1 LKAARLTAQVEPWR
15 RRTSQ
20 EKQIIAVLLLITVA
34 IVGYLYGHGNSTVA
48 PVERTREAS
57 NAVTVITYD
66 SASGWLPVSSAPTIP
81 GLAIGQS
88 LVLGPGDGAK
98 SAGLVVGQLLESE
111 FGPLPPRL
119 LAALRQPPQTDVV
132 DLLNT
137 QAYRYSG
144 LSLTGSG
151 LRLTLYTIPSSASTT
166 MAVVCYADSGD
177 SRYLPECEHLAGTL
191 TISTG
196 SPQAEVRTYQAL
208 TPQLAFGRQLS
219 AIVARVDALLATE
232 RPQLGQRTSSAKAA
246 IVARRLADELAGAA
260 GSIAAVR
267 PPPAAARAQGS
278 LSESLR
284 RAGEAYSALA
294 AAAGGENTFEF
305 RAALTQVYSAEAV
318 LSGALKDF
326 GLLAYK

>member
-1 LKAARLTAQVEPWR
+1 MTARVEPWR

-34 IVGYLYGHGNSTVA
+34 IVGYLYGHGHSTAA

-66 SASGWLPVSSAPTIP
+66 SATGWRPASSAPTIP
-81 GLAIGQS
+81 GLAIGQP
-88 LVLGPGDGAK
+88 LVLGPGGGAK
-98 SAGLVVGQLLESE
+98 RAGLVVGQLMDSE
-111 FGPLPPRL
+111 FGPVPPQL

-166 MAVVCYADSGD
+166 MAVVCYDDSAD
-177 SRYLPECEHLAGTL
+177 SRYLPDCEHLAGTL
-191 TISTG
+191 TIATG

-208 TPQLAFGRQLS
+208 SPQLAFGRQIS
-219 AIVARVDALLATE
+219 AIVARVDALLASQ
-232 RPQLGQRTSSAKAA
+232 RPRLGQRTSSAEAA
-246 IVARRLADELAGAA
+246 TVARRIADGLAGAA
-260 GSIAAVR
+260 ASLTAVR

-278 LSESLR
+278 LSESLT

-294 AAAGGENTFEF
+294 AAAGGENTSEF
-305 RAALTQVYSAEAV
+305 RAALTQVYSAEAA
-318 LSGALKDF
+318 LSGALKNF